1 MTNRQDDPCGP
12 GKFLAPTRS
21 INIRTEIPGPKSR
34 ALLTRYQAHNGA
46 QPEIVIASAH
56 GARVIDVDNNV
67 YIDFASGTAVGHT
80 HERVVAAVQRQ
91 AEAADSPQP
100 NAWQQLYDVHL
111 RLTELLDTICPLPA
125 PKQIALK
132 SPEAAERYLHLV
144 REQMTVSRCYDGIMT
159 PFPEPTHG
167 AILDETQIGVGR
179 TGRLFAFEQLNAQPA
194 AVAVKITNEVCAVIA
209 ESATLPEP
217 FRSSRINPMVAA
229 AALETLN
236 VILDLRLAT
245 RATQIGD
252 IVGERLD
259 QLARE
264 TPIFVHRR
272 GIGALHAIDLQRRSH
287 WDFVTLARDNGL
299 LLTTHS
305 MGEYIPLLYP
315 LMIPEEQLYEGLDV
329 LEFLLKKL
337 IS

>member
-34 ALLTRYQAHNGA
+34 ALSERYQAHTGA

-56 GARVIDVDNNV
+56 GARMIDVDNNV

-91 AEAADSPQP
+91 VEVADSLPP
-100 NAWQQLYDVHL
+100 NAWQQNYDVHL
-111 RLTELLDTICPLPA
+111 QLTELLGAICPLPA
-125 PKQIALK
+125 PKQIALT
-132 SPEAAERYLHLV
+132 SPDAAKRFLHLV
-144 REQMTVSRCYDGIMT
+144 REQMIVIRCDDGIMT
-159 PFPEPTHG
+159 PFPEPVHG
-167 AILDETQIGVGR
+167 AIIDETQIGIGR
-179 TGRLFAFEQLNAQPA
+179 TGRLFAFEHFNIQPA
-194 AVAVKITNEVCAVIA
+194 AVAIKITDDVCAVIA
-209 ESATLPEP
+209 DSAVLPEP
-217 FRSSRINPMVAA
+217 LHSSRINPVAAA

-236 VILDLRLAT
+236 IILDQRLAT
-245 RATQIGD
+245 RAMQISD

-259 QLARE
+259 QL
-264 TPIFVHRR
+264 TSKNPLIIHRR
-272 GIGALHAIDLQRRSH
+272 GIGALHAFYLHRRSH

-299 LLTTHS
+299 LLTTHA

-315 LMIPEEQLYEGLDV
+315 LMIPEEQLHEGLDMLQYL
-329 LEFLLKKL
+329 LEDVH
-337 IS
+337 